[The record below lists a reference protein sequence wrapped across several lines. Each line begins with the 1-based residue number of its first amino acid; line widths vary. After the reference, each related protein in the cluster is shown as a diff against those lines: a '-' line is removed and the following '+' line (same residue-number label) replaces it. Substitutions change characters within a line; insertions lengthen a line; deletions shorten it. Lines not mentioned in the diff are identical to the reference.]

1 MAARTPAD
9 KWAAEIS
16 LGGKRDPVRSEP
28 AAPTRGVDHVLPLF
42 RVDQAIDQRLESEE
56 GQDMI
61 EYALLAALISIVAIA
76 IIILVGPYLKNLFQ
90 DVVNGLASA

>member
-1 MAARTPAD
+1 MVMTTAMATLQVYVER
-9 KWAAEIS
+9 I
-16 LGGKRDPVRSEP
+16 
-28 AAPTRGVDHVLPLF
+28 
-42 RVDQAIDQRLESEE
+42 LERED

-76 IIILVGPYLKNLFQ
+76 IIVLVGPYLKDAFQ